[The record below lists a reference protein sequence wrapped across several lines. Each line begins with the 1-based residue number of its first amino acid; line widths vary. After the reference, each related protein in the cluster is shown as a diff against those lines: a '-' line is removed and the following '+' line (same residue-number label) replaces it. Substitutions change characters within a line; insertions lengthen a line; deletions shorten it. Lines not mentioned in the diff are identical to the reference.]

1 MRDHG
6 FWWVLRRRVMPAL
19 VSIAAIAVTAAAV
32 VFIVDTLRD
41 EETPV
46 PAAAATT
53 GADDSGPGTV
63 DAGPTGGDLG
73 GFDVA
78 ALLGLLAQL
87 GDVSPADGPVL
98 GVRAEETPDGVAV
111 RAVMPGQPADE
122 AGVEPGDVIESVNG
136 QPVATLE
143 ELREALD
150 AIDPGEEYALA
161 VQRDGAAES
170 FTVRRAEGGPGGLA
184 ELIGW
189 LLEWL
194 TEGRRG

>member
-6 FWWVLRRRVMPAL
+6 FWWVLRRRIMPAL
-19 VSIAAIAVTAAAV
+19 VSIAAVAVAAAAV

-53 GADDSGPGTV
+53 GADDSDPGTV
-63 DAGPTGGDLG
+63 DAGPAGGDLG

-78 ALLGLLAQL
+78 ALLSLLAQL

-170 FTVRRAEGGPGGLA
+170 LTVRRAEGGPGGLA

-194 TEGRRG
+194 TDGRRG